1 MWRPVHRLWSSDKPP
16 CLLLSSRRCLRVVVR
31 VVLRSVIVSTI
42 SRKKFIDEELVAMV
56 LEHHDVDSLY
66 GFSSVDSSLDSSFE
80 SETHTPAVTLISHR
94 PICRQVGFTS
104 FSTIHTAPAP
114 CILQL
119 YLQNYLYLDNRS
131 FYSIKQCMHGFLR
144 NCSVYVAQQKYKIC
158 IYKSA
163 ACS

>member
-16 CLLLSSRRCLRVVVR
+16 CLLLSSRRRLRVVVR

-80 SETHTPAVTLISHR
+80 SETHTSCNPHITQTYLPASRFHQLQHH
-94 PICRQVGFTS
+94 
-104 FSTIHTAPAP
+104 IHSAAP

-144 NCSVYVAQQKYKIC
+144 TCSVYVAQQKYKIC
-158 IYKSA
+158 IYMSA

>member
-1 MWRPVHRLWSSDKPP
+1 MWWCVWSSA
-16 CLLLSSRRCLRVVVR
+16 LLSSPLYPGKKLLMKDLLRWCLNTMM
-31 VVLRSVIVSTI
+31 SI
-42 SRKKFIDEELVAMV
+42 
-56 LEHHDVDSLY
+56 VDSLY

-104 FSTIHTAPAP
+104 FSTIYTAPAP

-144 NCSVYVAQQKYKIC
+144 TCSVNVAQQKYMIC
-158 IYKSA
+158 M
-163 ACS
+163 